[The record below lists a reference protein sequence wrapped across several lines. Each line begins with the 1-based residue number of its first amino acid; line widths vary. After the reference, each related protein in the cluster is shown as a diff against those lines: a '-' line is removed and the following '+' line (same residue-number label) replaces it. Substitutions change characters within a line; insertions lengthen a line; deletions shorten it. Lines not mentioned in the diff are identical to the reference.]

1 MPEDLP
7 KAVVILI
14 WLLSGTIIFGWL
26 LMEYSTP
33 YSFLFAAIFFGVPVI
48 VYRKL
53 QQEKSK
59 PQNDKNG

>member
-7 KAVVILI
+7 KAVIILI

-26 LMEYSTP
+26 LMTYSTI
-33 YSFLFAAIFFGVPVI
+33 YSFIFAVIFFGVPVI

-53 QQEKSK
+53 KNEKSERLI
-59 PQNDKNG
+59 D

>member
-7 KAVVILI
+7 KAVMILI

-33 YSFLFAAIFFGVPVI
+33 YSFIFALIFFVVPVI
-48 VYRKL
+48 VYQKL
-53 QQEKSK
+53 KKSK
-59 PQNDKNG
+59 PEQQDN